1 MDLFHWRNLNK
12 DCKFYP
18 TKKQYFG
25 RYLWRVEFNIL
36 KVHLVTADYIYDIS
50 KTVARELLEAQRLY
64 QQHNLHAKKSGY
76 QYYHLY
82 NQLEEW
88 EKVNAPALERI
99 RSLMKEFNNTR
110 MKFRIEGDR
119 LQIYTETEDDLK
131 EICDAICFPESI
143 KNITG
148 PKEGTEDA
156 LRNGEVY
163 MAKIDHKFKIML
175 RDGNYDFETKQ
186 HILNQLS
193 QRKDIKIPRAVER
206 ELGKKYP
213 ALWGAY
219 IYANDDSIITILSLI
234 APGIVGKIH
243 PVAHFQ

>member
-1 MDLFHWRNLNK
+1 MLFRSF
-12 DCKFYP
+12 D
-18 TKKQYFG
+18 
-25 RYLWRVEFNIL
+25 RYQSITGNRGY
-36 KVHLVTADYIYDIS
+36 DYYS
-50 KTVARELLEAQRLY
+50 KRHR
-64 QQHNLHAKKSGY
+64 
-76 QYYHLY
+76 
-82 NQLEEW
+82 LEELGQ
-88 EKVNAPALERI
+88 VNAPALERV
-99 RSLMKEFNNTR
+99 RSLMKAFNNTR
-110 MKFRIEGDR
+110 MKFRVEGDR